1 MKSFFRLVLMALV
14 LVVVALASALT
25 AMRYAIHGREVAVP
39 KLLGMTPAQAEKLLA
54 AKGLMLDTQRRF
66 YSPDVPEGRVMSQV
80 PDPGTLVRRGWR
92 VRIAESL
99 GPQRVTIPDILGQSS
114 RAAEINIRRW
124 GLELGTVAAVELP
137 DLPPNQVVAQS
148 PPPNASGIASPKISL
163 LETAPPEPPAYVM
176 PDFVGR
182 PLAAA
187 RQAVKD
193 AGFTV
198 GAVTLFSPAPPLA
211 PAAASGPSVATT
223 PPATS
228 AQPPTSPAPPT
239 PSPATPAPAIT
250 PNQPPPPISPI
261 PTPSSTPTQLLPQ
274 FPPQSSPQPEF
285 SPSAL
290 IVAQNPPAGQKVIAG
305 SVVTFQVNQ

>member
-1 MKSFFRLVLMALV
+1 MRSVFRLVLMALV
-14 LVVVALASALT
+14 LVVVALGSALT

-39 KLLGMTPAQAEKLLA
+39 KLVGMTPAQAEKILA
-54 AKGLMLDTQRRF
+54 AKGLMLDTERRF

-124 GLELGTVAAVELP
+124 GLELGTVATVDLP

-176 PDFVGR
+176 PDFVGQ
-182 PLAAA
+182 PLALA
-187 RQAVKD
+187 RQQVRD

-198 GAVTLFSPAPPLA
+198 GTVTLFSPAPA
-211 PAAASGPSVATT
+211 PAAAAGPGAAANQPATFAQPSAPTAT
-223 PPATS
+223 PPPVPPPATASSPPQSPAPPPASPPPTS
-228 AQPPTSPAPPT
+228 AQP
-239 PSPATPAPAIT
+239 
-250 PNQPPPPISPI
+250 
-261 PTPSSTPTQLLPQ
+261 LP
-274 FPPQSSPQPEF
+274 PEF
-285 SPSAL
+285 SPTAL
-290 IVAQNPPAGQKVIAG
+290 VVAQNPPAGQKVTLGA
-305 SVVTFQVNQ
+305 VVAFQVNQ